1 MTDRTKDIET
11 MRRTFENP
19 TEWRVR
25 KAFLEKNYNALDR
38 ERLIILSNCFINHE
52 LYGCGYPE
60 KIMSEIRKWGD
71 GVIDSVYMGK
81 ADFAALHIK

>member
-1 MTDRTKDIET
+1 MTDHTEEIEA

-25 KAFLEKNYNALDR
+25 KAFLEKNYDVLDR
-38 ERLIILSNCFINHE
+38 ERLTVLSNCFINHE

-60 KIMSEIRKWGD
+60 KIMSEVTDAFLTLI
-71 GVIDSVYMGK
+71 ISLDSK
-81 ADFAALHIK
+81 IW